1 MLERGQLQELWSK
14 SSNEVNLSHLK
25 TPQLN
30 YVNYGV
36 VTVLC
41 VKDEIRRIFRTLDFS
56 SSYHHQKSES
66 ATFITIATS
75 ITLQLYHTACT
86 LLFYTL
92 FCRAK
97 SLPMA

>member
-14 SSNEVNLSHLK
+14 SSNEVILFHLK

-30 YVNYGV
+30 YDV

-41 VKDEIRRIFRTLDFS
+41 VKDEIRRIFRTPDFS